1 MEQSRAAEINADT
14 ESASGA
20 SAEMSPASAAIE
32 MALPPALDDLK
43 AGGPKAPEHPDYAA
57 ADRSVSVRAHLLC
70 MLACVALQ
78 TAALAVQ
85 TMEQSRAAEIN
96 ADTESASG
104 ASAEMSPASAAIEM
118 ALPPALDDLKAGG
131 PKAPEHPDYAAADRS
146 VSVRAHLLCMLACV
160 ALQTAA
166 LAVVS
171 WPATSSG
178 WDECTYGL
186 ARPWRVMQT
195 SEAFGIIADVCGG
208 LALLV
213 VAADTAATHGV
224 VPGYPAGRWLARRGP
239 VALWAA
245 AAVSAS
251 IAVVVWPAFI
261 ASDKQRPR
269 YWYPRSLDDTWLG
282 LQVAATCL
290 SVACCLCFAKALR
303 RWITP
308 SLLLA
313 SLALEVTL
321 LSLVHWETLGDDSGS
336 SAGDAELLDGAR
348 TASEALGVCAV
359 IAGAVG
365 VLETAPGALA
375 AEGLVGKRWDFSGRH
390 RAVSGL
396 LCATTALLGLSAT
409 VVWSGAWRKSND
421 DVPFA
426 DVKEQATW
434 LALQIASALA
444 AVGAGIFCVPYNHWR
459 HYLVPLALLAF
470 AALQVSALAANAKWP
485 TTGDVVLRLM

>member
-1 MEQSRAAEINADT
+1 MEKSRAAEINADT
-14 ESASGA
+14 ESTSG
-20 SAEMSPASAAIE
+20 SGSGSPAEMSPASAAIE

-43 AGGPKAPEHPDYAA
+43 AGGPKAPEPPGGSDAA
-57 ADRSVSVRAHLLC
+57 RSVSVRAHLLC

-78 TAALAVQ
+78 TAAL
-85 TMEQSRAAEIN
+85 I
-96 ADTESASG
+96 
-104 ASAEMSPASAAIEM
+104 P
-118 ALPPALDDLKAGG
+118 
-131 PKAPEHPDYAAADRS
+131 
-146 VSVRAHLLCMLACV
+146 
-160 ALQTAA
+160 
-166 LAVVS
+166 VS
-171 WPATSSG
+171 WPSYSG

-186 ARPWRVMQT
+186 ARPQRVMQT

-213 VAADTAATHGV
+213 VVADTAARHGV
-224 VPGYPAGRWLARRGP
+224 FRGYPGGLWVARRGP
-239 VALWAA
+239 VALWGA

-251 IAVVVWPAFI
+251 VAVVAWPAFV
-261 ASDKQRPR
+261 ASDKPMPSV

-290 SVACCLCFAKALR
+290 SFACCLCFAKAIR

-321 LSLVHWETLGDDSGS
+321 LSLVHWRTPDRSNSGMRLIS
-336 SAGDAELLDGAR
+336 RAR
-348 TASEALGVCAV
+348 TVSEALGVCAA

-365 VLETAPGALA
+365 VLATAPGALA
-375 AEGLVGKRWDFSGRH
+375 AEGLVGKRWDFCGRH
-390 RAVSGL
+390 RVVSGL
-396 LCATTALLGLSAT
+396 LCATTALLSLSAT
-409 VVWSGAWRKSND
+409 VAWSGAWRHTID

-426 DVKEQATW
+426 RKKEQGAW
-434 LALQIASALA
+434 LALQIASAVA

-470 AALQVSALAANAKWP
+470 AALQVSALAVNTKWP
-485 TTGDVVLRLM
+485 TTV